1 MTQII
6 RLQDLS
12 AAEVSRL
19 LAANGRRLSDDQGG
33 AAEKCAGDIARIKR
47 ACDALQ
53 ALRILEEA
61 A

>member
-1 MTQII
+1 
-6 RLQDLS
+6 LQDLS

-19 LAANGRRLSDDQGG
+19 LAANGRRLSDDQGV
-33 AAEKCAGDIARIKR
+33 AAEKCAGEIARIKR

>member
-19 LAANGRRLSDDQGG
+19 LAASRRRLTGDQGD
-33 AAEKCAGDIARIKR
+33 AAEKCAGEIARIKR
-47 ACDALQ
+47 ACDT
-53 ALRILEEA
+53 LRTLRALEEA